1 MTNIDN
7 DGKIE
12 TAIAS
17 AHTVKYLFAAA
28 IRMPSCSCF
37 YVFVRQIR
45 AVLRSDGHDQDLLA
59 AERLRGASERLAPK
73 QSFAFA
79 AAAASA
85 APPSS
90 SNQN

>member
-59 AERLRGASERLAPK
+59 AERLRASERLAPK

-79 AAAASA
+79 AAAAST